1 MASDHCLVP
10 SPVKTPYSI
19 LNLLEQFPT
28 THAVFFT
35 PVLHKDHNVYVVLRG
50 RWDFADTFNIRLRN
64 REQIRVCL
72 FHVSIRWDA
81 PRPKYPPSKRFQ
93 KNWHRRKKMATSWR
107 GLIDQV
113 CRIAGY
119 FSHTQC
125 RYPKHTLFFAISLN
139 QPFTIPAFPFL
150 NFTYHQ
156 FHNTRRWHLCWRV
169 SYPNWWEHLFQR
181 QLCPRWAS
189 QNFDSSRTCKQFG
202 LVSGYLQITLIEPL
216 PSTTVQEKDP
226 CFFRVQPRSW
236 ALDKWFCSLPII

>member
-19 LNLLEQFPT
+19 LNLLEQYPT

-72 FHVSIRWDA
+72 FHVSKRWDA

-93 KNWHRRKKMATSWR
+93 KNWHRKKKMATSWR

-125 RYPKHTLFFAISLN
+125 GYPKQHSSSRSAWTSRLPSLRFRSWISLTIN
-139 QPFTIPAFPFL
+139 FIIPAGGI
-150 NFTYHQ
+150 YADASAIRIDG
-156 FHNTRRWHLCWRV
+156 NT
-169 SYPNWWEHLFQR
+169 SFSGNSAQGEQAKTSIQAEH
-181 QLCPRWAS
+181 AS
-189 QNFDSSRTCKQFG
+189 S
-202 LVSGYLQITLIEPL
+202 
-216 PSTTVQEKDP
+216 
-226 CFFRVQPRSW
+226 
-236 ALDKWFCSLPII
+236 LD